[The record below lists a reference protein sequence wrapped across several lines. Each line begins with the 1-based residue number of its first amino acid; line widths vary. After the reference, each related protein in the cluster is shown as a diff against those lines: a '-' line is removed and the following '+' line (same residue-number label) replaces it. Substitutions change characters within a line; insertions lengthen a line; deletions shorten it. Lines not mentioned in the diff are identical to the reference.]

1 MYSLNPDHVPYL
13 NETYQPMNA
22 VFNSDR
28 KRPLLPWVLDGSGLI
43 CAVAYI
49 ALAWL
54 SLHPEYLSLS
64 IYYGL
69 LGICLFATLVVFI
82 GVDEKGITP
91 MRILFWAACF
101 RLIGL
106 AGDPLWEDDFFRYL
120 WDGYRFYETG
130 SPYGIAPSAFFGG
143 SLIPAQFYSLLTQ
156 VNYPDVPTIYG
167 PTLQYSFLLGHLI
180 APAQVWGLQALY
192 ALADMAMIIL
202 LLRLASARWV
212 LLYAWS
218 PLVIK
223 ELAFTAHPDGLGAML
238 MLLAL
243 YCRQRQLFAV
253 SVSAL
258 ALSVGAKVF
267 ALLMVPF
274 ILWRLPSRYWAL
286 FVLVLFAL
294 YLPFIIQGSSDAAGL
309 LVFARDWQFNSSIY
323 ALLRQWFEPQG
334 LKLILSAG
342 FIVIY
347 AGLFWRHHKAI
358 SWTMPRGDI
367 VFGVFLLIAPV
378 VNAWYLVWLLPFAV
392 LFPALWSWTFSVT
405 VLLSYSVGINLN
417 STEVAAF
424 EIPLWVLS
432 LEYGAVFVAVCL
444 DLAFR
449 KKRYKMTNNS

>member
-1 MYSLNPDHVPYL
+1 MK
-13 NETYQPMNA
+13 T
-22 VFNSDR
+22 VFNSDQ
-28 KRPLLPWVLDGSGLI
+28 KWCSIVWGLDGSGLV

-49 ALAWL
+49 VLAWFSLRPELL
-54 SLHPEYLSLS
+54 SLT

-69 LGICLFATLVVFI
+69 LGICLLVTLVVFI
-82 GVDEKGITP
+82 GVDEKTITP

-101 RLIGL
+101 RLIGIT
-106 AGDPLWEDDFFRYL
+106 GDPLWEDDFFRYL
-120 WDGYRFYETG
+120 WDGYRFFETG
-130 SPYGIAPSAFFGG
+130 SPYGIAPSVFFG
-143 SLIPAQFYSLLTQ
+143 STNIPAEFYSLLAQ
-156 VNYPDVPTIYG
+156 INYPDVPTIYG

-180 APAQVWGLQALY
+180 APAQAVGLQALY
-192 ALADMAMIIL
+192 AVADMAMIML
-202 LLRLASARWV
+202 LLRLASARWA

-238 MLLAL
+238 MVLAL
-243 YCRQRQLFAV
+243 YCRQRQQFAMAV
-253 SVSAL
+253 SML

-274 ILWRLPSRYWAL
+274 VLWRLSFRYWAL

-294 YLPFIIQGSSDAAGL
+294 YFPFLIQRGSDLAGL

-323 ALLRQWFEPQG
+323 ALLRQWFDPQSV
-334 LKLILSAG
+334 KLMLGAV
-342 FIVIY
+342 FLVIY
-347 AGLFWRHHKAI
+347 AGVFWRHHKQA
-358 SWTMPRGDI
+358 SWKMPRGDI

-424 EIPLWVLS
+424 EIPSWILL
-432 LEYGAVFVAVCL
+432 LEYSAVFAAVCV
-444 DLAFR
+444 DLVLR
-449 KKRYKMTNNS
+449 KSRNNMTHNN

>member
-1 MYSLNPDHVPYL
+1 M
-13 NETYQPMNA
+13 
-22 VFNSDR
+22 
-28 KRPLLPWVLDGSGLI
+28 
-43 CAVAYI
+43 VAYI
-49 ALAWL
+49 VLAWFSLRPELL
-54 SLHPEYLSLS
+54 SLT

-69 LGICLFATLVVFI
+69 LGICLFATLLVFI
-82 GVDEKGITP
+82 GVDEKTITP
-91 MRILFWAACF
+91 TRLLLWAACF

-130 SPYGIAPSAFFGG
+130 SPYGIAPSMFFGDG
-143 SLIPAQFYSLLTQ
+143 NIPAQFYSLLAQ
-156 VNYPDVPTIYG
+156 INYPDVPTIYG

-192 ALADMAMIIL
+192 ALADMAMILL

-243 YCRQRQLFAV
+243 YCRQQQQFAV
-253 SVSAL
+253 SVTVL

-274 ILWRLPSRYWAL
+274 ILWRLAFHYWAVFVSVL
-286 FVLVLFAL
+286 FVL
-294 YLPFIIQGSSDAAGL
+294 YLPFLVHGTSDMAGL
-309 LVFARDWQFNSSIY
+309 IVFARDWQFNSSSY
-323 ALLRQWFEPQG
+323 ALMREWFEPQA
-334 LKLILSAG
+334 LKLILGAV

-347 AGLFWRHHKAI
+347 AGLFWRHHKENGWKI
-358 SWTMPRGDI
+358 PRGDI
-367 VFGVFLLIAPV
+367 VFGFFLLISPV
-378 VNAWYLVWLLPFAV
+378 VNAWYLLWLLPFAV
-392 LFPALWSWTFSVT
+392 LYPALWSWTFSVT

-424 EIPLWVLS
+424 EIPLWILL
-432 LEYGAVFVAVCL
+432 LEYGAVLVAICI
-444 DLAFR
+444 DLM
-449 KKRYKMTNNS
+449 RYKMKQNK

>member
-1 MYSLNPDHVPYL
+1 MNSL
-13 NETYQPMNA
+13 
-22 VFNSDR
+22 FNSDR
-28 KRPLLPWVLDGSGLI
+28 KWWSNSRVLDGSGLF

-49 ALAWL
+49 VLAWFSLSPEHL
-54 SLHPEYLSLS
+54 SLT

-69 LGICLFATLVVFI
+69 LGICLLATLVVFI
-82 GVDEKGITP
+82 GVDEKLITP

-106 AGDPLWEDDFFRYL
+106 TGDPLWEDDFFRYL

-130 SPYGIAPSAFFGG
+130 SPYGIAPSVFFG
-143 SLIPAQFYSLLTQ
+143 SSHIPAQFYSLLAQ
-156 VNYPDVPTIYG
+156 INYPDVPTIYG
-167 PTLQYSFLLGHLI
+167 PTLQYSFLLGHLL

-192 ALADMAMIIL
+192 ALADMAMIML

-243 YCRQRQLFAV
+243 YCRQQQQFAV
-253 SVSAL
+253 SVTVL

-267 ALLMVPF
+267 ALLMLPF
-274 ILWRLPSRYWAL
+274 ILWRLSFRYWAL

-294 YLPFIIQGSSDAAGL
+294 YLPFLLQGASDMAGL
-309 LVFARDWQFNSSIY
+309 LAFARDWQFNSSIY
-323 ALLRQWFEPQG
+323 ALLRQWLDPQW
-334 LKLILSAG
+334 LKLILGAG
-342 FIVIY
+342 FVVIY
-347 AGLFWRHHKAI
+347 AGLLWRHHKATN
-358 SWTMPRGDI
+358 WTMPRGDI

-424 EIPLWVLS
+424 EIPLWILL
-432 LEYGAVFVAVCL
+432 LEYGTVFAAVCV
-444 DLAFR
+444 DLWLR
-449 KKRYKMTNNS
+449 KSRNNRIKQ